1 MMESAHSPTP
11 NGDALNNMPPTED
24 FDDPFPSPPLDDL
37 VLSNNEQPQLVGEG
51 QNNKVGAS
59 EAESDPWAIMAKAA
73 GEDAH
78 PTAASTAPAAATNN
92 NDASA
97 ETAVPAVSASSQGG
111 EPTLTHAEGET
122 FTMPGTE
129 QQQNNNSQSGGSLA
143 DQIKGKIQEVDAKT
157 GISTKGTPVFHGGG
171 MYCMLYAPII
181 CLSFLFYL
189 HTHTHTTTLTNTLS
203 YPILNPPQIQ
213 SIRNK

>member
-11 NGDALNNMPPTED
+11 NGDTPNNMPPTED

-37 VLSNNEQPQLVGEG
+37 VLSNNEQLGEG
-51 QNNKVGAS
+51 QNNKVGEVGAS
-59 EAESDPWAIMAKAA
+59 EADPWAIMAKAA

-78 PTAASTAPAAATNN
+78 PTAASSTAPAATNN

-129 QQQNNNSQSGGSLA
+129 QQNNNSQSGGSLA

-157 GISTKGTPVFHGGG
+157 GISTKGTPVFHGEECIVHPN
-171 MYCMLYAPII
+171 Y
-181 CLSFLFYL
+181 LSLIFVLFTY
-189 HTHTHTTTLTNTLS
+189 THTTHTQPSLTNTLS

>member
-11 NGDALNNMPPTED
+11 NGDTPNNMPPTED

-37 VLSNNEQPQLVGEG
+37 VLSNNEQPQLGEGEG
-51 QNNKVGAS
+51 QNNKVGEVGAS
-59 EAESDPWAIMAKAA
+59 EADPWAIMAKAA

-78 PTAASTAPAAATNN
+78 PTASSTAPAATNN
-92 NDASA
+92 NDTSA

-122 FTMPGTE
+122 FAFTE
-129 QQQNNNSQSGGSLA
+129 QQTNKSQSGGSLA

-171 MYCMLYAPII
+171 MYCTPQYYVSLI
-181 CLSFLFYL
+181 FVLFTL
-189 HTHTHTTTLTNTLS
+189 HIHTQPPLTNTLS

>member
-11 NGDALNNMPPTED
+11 NGDTPNSMPPTED

-51 QNNKVGAS
+51 QNNKVGEVGAS
-59 EAESDPWAIMAKAA
+59 EADPWAIMAKAA

-78 PTAASTAPAAATNN
+78 PSAASTAPAATNN

-97 ETAVPAVSASSQGG
+97 ETAAVSASSQGG

-129 QQQNNNSQSGGSLA
+129 QQNNNSQSGGSLA

-157 GISTKGTPVFHGGG
+157 GISTKGTPVFQGG
-171 MYCMLYAPII
+171 MYCTPQLF

-189 HTHTHTTTLTNTLS
+189 HIHIHTQPPLTNTLS

>member
-51 QNNKVGAS
+51 QNNKVGEVGAS
-59 EAESDPWAIMAKAA
+59 ESDPWAIMAKAA

-78 PTAASTAPAAATNN
+78 PTTASTAPAATNN

-111 EPTLTHAEGET
+111 EPKLTHAEGET

-129 QQQNNNSQSGGSLA
+129 QQNNNSQSGGSLA
-143 DQIKGKIQEVDAKT
+143 DQIKGKIHEVDAKT
-157 GISTKGTPVFHGGG
+157 GISTKGTPVFHGEECIVHHPN
-171 MYCMLYAPII
+171 YSSLI
-181 CLSFLFYL
+181 FVLFKYTY
-189 HTHTHTTTLTNTLS
+189 THNHPN
-203 YPILNPPQIQ
+203 
-213 SIRNK
+213 

>member
-1 MMESAHSPTP
+1 M
-11 NGDALNNMPPTED
+11 
-24 FDDPFPSPPLDDL
+24 
-37 VLSNNEQPQLVGEG
+37 SNNEQPQLGEGPNNKVGE
-51 QNNKVGAS
+51 VGAS
-59 EAESDPWAIMAKAA
+59 EADPWAIMAKAA

-78 PTAASTAPAAATNN
+78 PTAASTAPAAAATTN

-97 ETAVPAVSASSQGG
+97 ETAVPAVSASSQDG

-129 QQQNNNSQSGGSLA
+129 QQNNNSQSGGSLA
-143 DQIKGKIQEVDAKT
+143 DQIKGKIHEVDAKT

-171 MYCMLYAPII
+171 MYCTPQYY
-181 CLSFLFYL
+181 LSLIFVLFTY
-189 HTHTHTTTLTNTLS
+189 THTPLTNTLS